1 MPARAPG
8 PPDPAAP
15 IPADPLPARADVAV
29 IGAGPAG
36 ATVALLLA
44 RAGWNV
50 ALLDR
55 SPFPRLKPC
64 GDCLSPGATPILE
77 RLGLGDAV
85 RALHP
90 ALLDG
95 WRIIAPGGSAFE
107 ARFADIEGA
116 RATAAFAV
124 SRDRLD
130 HALARAARDAGAS
143 FHPGARVD
151 DLLRATDGRVTGVNG
166 RDVHGR
172 PFRLL
177 SRLVI
182 GADGLRSITARRLGL
197 AGRPARLRKLSITA
211 HLIGVRDLD
220 TLGEMHL
227 GDGAVAGVAP
237 VSDDPAGDDPVANV
251 TLVVDAAR
259 FGRLVAAD
267 PAAFFRDRLR
277 AFPRLAGRFDDAHPA
292 PTTADPRARHPGD
305 LPAPAWPG
313 DLLASGPFDRPG
325 AGVIADGAALVGDAA
340 GYFDP
345 LTGQGIHHA
354 LLAASI
360 LAEEADA
367 ALRSGRT
374 DARALARYARR
385 HARAV
390 RGTRVLQHF
399 IEAIVA
405 RPRLADRAIP
415 PLARAPRA
423 ATLLLATTGDL
434 RPAHSLLSPTA
445 IAEYLLAL

>member
-1 MPARAPG
+1 
-8 PPDPAAP
+8 
-15 IPADPLPARADVAV
+15 VAV

-64 GDCLSPGATPILE
+64 GDCLSPGAGPILE
-77 RLGLGDAV
+77 RLGLADAV
-85 RALHP
+85 RAQHP

-95 WRIIAPGGSAFE
+95 WRIIAPGGGAFE
-107 ARFADIEGA
+107 ARFADIDGA
-116 RATAAFAV
+116 GATTAFAL

-151 DLLRATDGRVTGVNG
+151 DLLRGAGGRVAGVSG
-166 RDVHGR
+166 RNRHGH
-172 PFRLL
+172 PFRLR

-182 GADGLRSITARRLGL
+182 GADGLRSVTARRLGL
-197 AGRPARLRKLSITA
+197 AGRPARLRKLSLTA
-211 HLIGVRDLD
+211 HLIGVRDLNS
-220 TLGEMHL
+220 LGEMHL
-227 GDGAVAGVAP
+227 GDGAVAGIAP
-237 VSDDPAGDDPVANV
+237 VVDDPSGNDPVANV
-251 TLVVDAAR
+251 TLVVDAVR

-277 AFPRLAGRFDDAHPA
+277 TFPRLAGRLDDTRPA
-292 PTTADPRARHPGD
+292 RATADPRAQHSDD
-305 LPAPAWPG
+305 LPATAWPG

-345 LTGQGIHHA
+345 LSGQGIHHA
-354 LLAASI
+354 LHAAGI

-367 ALRSGRT
+367 ALRNGRT

-399 IEAIVA
+399 LEAIVA
-405 RPRLADRAIP
+405 RPRLADLAIP

-423 ATLLLATTGDL
+423 AALLLATTGDL
-434 RPAHSLLSPTA
+434 RPAHSLLSPAA